1 MSDNGGRWSWL
12 AAQMVLVDRHWF
24 TTSSSDEFSRA
35 AATLSLSA
43 SCLFT
48 AQTQEKRLIT
58 SHTVTAPPHDFDL
71 MFFVTC
77 FLWGVTPRSDVDI
90 DLSRNRKTKFRQ
102 QNMNILH
109 DVLHSVTNNQ
119 RRGCQRCIPQTNKHT
134 HRHMYLEPLRQGAKQ
149 LDFDWQADERRHA
162 AVRDCGSELNTHS
175 ALFIVNLRE
184 KTNR

>member
-134 HRHMYLEPLRQGAKQ
+134 STYVP
-149 LDFDWQADERRHA
+149 WTSQA
-162 AVRDCGSELNTHS
+162 GSEAAWLWLTGRWASPCCSGGLWVWTQHPQCS
-175 ALFIVNLRE
+175 LHR
-184 KTNR
+184 